1 MEMQRVEIIP
11 QLILKQEKLFDETML
26 KIQAFSLLV
35 ADTTKTFGENLLKS
49 QECDL
54 QGQFKHF
61 FFQQNFNWP
70 VKILIKPMM
79 TQDLDKITNFT
90 SRDTVFNHYS
100 QQTTPKLFSPLQPVT
115 TIVRNN
121 SSSAR
126 GSNIFH

>member
-1 MEMQRVEIIP
+1 MQRVEIIP

-61 FFQQNFNWP
+61 FFN
-70 VKILIKPMM
+70 KTL
-79 TQDLDKITNFT
+79 TGL
-90 SRDTVFNHYS
+90 
-100 QQTTPKLFSPLQPVT
+100 
-115 TIVRNN
+115 
-121 SSSAR
+121 
-126 GSNIFH
+126 